1 MLRLSSVAGPAA
13 AFIALSALAA
23 ISVPGKALGLDRVPE
38 LVSAA
43 TATATVPDINPALPQ
58 PVPGSAIAPAVDE
71 TPDEVHVAT
80 PALTAGTAVSAVPTF
95 ASLAAAVDAND
106 EPGAGDAELECLAG
120 AVYFESKGEPLS
132 GQLAVAN
139 VIINRTTSGRFPRS
153 ICGVVRQPGQFSFLR
168 GGRMPEIR
176 SGSQYQT
183 ALGVARVAM
192 EKEWDNPAPDAL
204 YFHARRVSPGWGKP
218 RVAAIGNHIFYR

>member
-13 AFIALSALAA
+13 AFISLSALAA
-23 ISVPGKALGLDRVPE
+23 ITVPGKALGLDRVPE
-38 LVSAA
+38 LVSAV
-43 TATATVPDINPALPQ
+43 TATATVPDINPSASL
-58 PVPGSAIAPAVDE
+58 PVPSSAIASATDV

-80 PALTAGTAVSAVPTF
+80 PTLTAGAAPAGLPTF

-139 VIINRTTSGRFPRS
+139 VIINRTNSGRFPRS

-176 SGSQYQT
+176 SGAQYQT

-192 EKEWDNPAPDAL
+192 DKEWDNPAPDAL
-204 YFHARRVSPGWGKP
+204 YFHARRVSPGWGKA
-218 RVAAIGNHIFYR
+218 RVTSIGNHIFYR